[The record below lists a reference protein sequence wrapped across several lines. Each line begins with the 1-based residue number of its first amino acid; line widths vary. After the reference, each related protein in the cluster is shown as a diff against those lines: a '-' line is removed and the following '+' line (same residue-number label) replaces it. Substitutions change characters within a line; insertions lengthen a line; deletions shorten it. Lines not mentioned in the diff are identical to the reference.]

1 MAGLWY
7 ACRVNPPSDNQRS
20 NSVDSGPP
28 IEIRCENIRKSFG
41 SRVVLSGVDL
51 VIRRGEMVAIVGG
64 SGCGKT
70 VLLEHMFAAM
80 WPDEPPT
87 IDDDGK
93 EESKASAGEVDDD
106 GHESVAA
113 AWSGPPSRVWIADH
127 SRPYTPLVDLGE
139 LDDDGLDRVRAHW
152 AVVFQ
157 RNALFSGT
165 VEENVALWL
174 REVARLDDKTIEQR
188 VHDALVSVGLDP
200 EKERGKHRDVL
211 SGGMAKRV
219 AVARA
224 IAMRPSIVFYD
235 EPTTGLDPKHAAMIH
250 DLILST
256 HNSPGGDGLART
268 SVIVTHDMMLLR
280 RLRPRVVM
288 LHEGRVFFDGPYG
301 DFEKSESP
309 IIRPYVEHMPML
321 HERVV
326 LDNKQSR

>member
-1 MAGLWY
+1 
-7 ACRVNPPSDNQRS
+7 VNTPVESQQPDGDQSSPP
-20 NSVDSGPP
+20 V
-28 IEIRCENIRKSFG
+28 EIRCENLRKSFG
-41 SRVVLSGVDL
+41 SRVVLNGVDL
-51 VIRRGEMVAIVGG
+51 EIRRGEMVAIVGG

-70 VLLEHMFAAM
+70 VLLEHLFAAM
-80 WPDEPPT
+80 WPDEPSPP
-87 IDDDGK
+87 I
-93 EESKASAGEVDDD
+93 EEQTRERSAGDVGDEGRDAGGV
-106 GHESVAA
+106 
-113 AWSGPPSRVWIADH
+113 AWSGPPSRVWVADH
-127 SRPYTPLVDLGE
+127 SQPGTPLVDLGE

-174 REVARLDDKTIEQR
+174 REVARLDENTIEHR
-188 VHDALVSVGLDP
+188 VHEALLSVGLDP
-200 EKERGKHRDVL
+200 ETERGKHRDML

-235 EPTTGLDPKHAAMIH
+235 EPTTGLDPKHASMIH
-250 DLILST
+250 ELILST

-288 LHEGRVFFDGPYG
+288 LHEGRVFFDGSYAE
-301 DFEKSESP
+301 FERSDSP
-309 IIRPYVEHMPML
+309 IIHPYIVHMPVL

-326 LDNKQSR
+326 LDR